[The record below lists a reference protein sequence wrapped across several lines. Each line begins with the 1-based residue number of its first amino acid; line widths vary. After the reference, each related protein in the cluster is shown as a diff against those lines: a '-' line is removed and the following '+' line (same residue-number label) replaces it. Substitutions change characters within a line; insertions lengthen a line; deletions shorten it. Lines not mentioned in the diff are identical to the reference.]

1 MVRRG
6 GARLAGGGGGG
17 GRGRRWEGGIRGKVK
32 GGDLPGASGESG
44 PTGLREDPELWT
56 RPWLQCLPAV
66 RTVTRRLPRGSALTP
81 GAREP
86 ERGGVW
92 VRVGYRGS
100 QGAGPG

>member
-1 MVRRG
+1 M
-6 GARLAGGGGGG
+6 
-17 GRGRRWEGGIRGKVK
+17 K